1 MASPSAAGIPCYRL
15 MDTKAHHARGR
26 LPYAEAAAVAQ
37 EVAEGKR
44 TLSEAE
50 ADLLNLVPDHLRGLD
65 RFEARW
71 QVTSEITD
79 EGLAVMTRAD
89 DPRLGGRAPPR

>member
-1 MASPSAAGIPCYRL
+1 VKITGAHDFNDYGVAKRGGIPCYRL
-15 MDTKAHHARGR
+15 MDTKAHMREDG

-65 RFEARW
+65 RFEARAGGH
-71 QVTSEITD
+71 V
-79 EGLAVMTRAD
+79 
-89 DPRLGGRAPPR
+89 PRSPRKGSP

>member
-1 MASPSAAGIPCYRL
+1 
-15 MDTKAHHARGR
+15 MDGKGHMREDG

-65 RFEARW
+65 RFAARW
-71 QVTSEITD
+71 QVTS
-79 EGLAVMTRAD
+79 
-89 DPRLGGRAPPR
+89 PRSSTKGSP